1 MEFSYFDPAQGSYQ
15 TVSGEASQVNVAPDA
30 AAAAAAPGTTDAAAA
45 KVSALVSSAPA
56 IRPLKPAPATWSKAT
71 QSLPQRPGYWLLWGV
86 PLALIAGQTLWQRR
100 LQYAQV
106 NAGALRS
113 QKAAKQA
120 HQALKQA
127 RQHQVDPF
135 AAAGRILT
143 EYIGVKLNRSVIGLT
158 QQGVVD
164 ALLAAGVDAIVAS
177 RVQSIL
183 TQSEMGRFAPVGSLP
198 ASDDVLAQTE
208 QVIDAL
214 DLAL

>member
-1 MEFSYFDPAQGSYQ
+1 MPPPQRLRR
-15 TVSGEASQVNVAPDA
+15 APA
-30 AAAAAAPGTTDAAAA
+30 AAAAKA
-45 KVSALVSSAPA
+45 SALVSNAPA
-56 IRPLKPAPATWSKAT
+56 LQPLKPAPATWSNAT

-100 LQYAQV
+100 LQYVQV

-127 RQHQVDPF
+127 RQHPADAY

-158 QQGVVD
+158 QQAIVD
-164 ALLAAGVDAIVAS
+164 ALLAAGVDATVAS

-183 TQSEMGRFAPVGSLP
+183 TQSELGRYAPAGSLP
-198 ASDDVLAQTE
+198 ASGDVLAQTE